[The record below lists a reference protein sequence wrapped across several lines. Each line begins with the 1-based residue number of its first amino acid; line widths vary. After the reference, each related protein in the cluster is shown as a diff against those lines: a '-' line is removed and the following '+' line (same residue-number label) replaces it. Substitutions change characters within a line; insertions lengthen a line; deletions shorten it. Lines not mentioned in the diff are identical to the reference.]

1 MFHVLLF
8 LRYYKSRMT
17 ASLDND
23 SLPQPI
29 PWVDPAIWAARTSR
43 SRNPATAVF
52 DPIWRIANLYEIK
65 DRSGNFVQ
73 FSPKPE
79 QQVILWDLYVREVRN
94 LIIPKARRLGISTCL
109 MLIALDRT
117 LFIAGHKA
125 VLVDKTLSDARIK
138 LTDMVRVAWD
148 RLKPME
154 KRPYEFRP
162 NADEV
167 RARIKGEQDWRTLRV
182 TVSGRGGEAHFLVVS
197 EWGTIQF
204 EDQARSNEIKTGA
217 MIAAQFGTRV
227 IETTW
232 KGGKGGDV
240 WGYVKLA
247 LSLPDAEKGKGD
259 WFLRFFPWYLD
270 ADYATEGNY
279 ARVDAATHEYLDTM
293 AAELHVEF
301 TPQQRLWYWME
312 AQTQGLMMKREFP
325 TVLRECWTAPIEGSI
340 YGAEMDKARTS
351 GRVTSYLID
360 RAITVDTFS
369 DLGAPANTAM
379 TFVQHIDGKRMV
391 IDHDTGLDVTLAE
404 RCRLLAAKGYRYGT
418 HYLPH
423 DGAAL
428 QKGGVSYQ
436 KEFMAALREAG
447 LPDRVVIVP
456 RTRDVW
462 LGINA
467 VMGLFPKLHF
477 HATNTTQL
485 MEALD
490 AYRRKPDP
498 NQEGRF
504 LDEVVHDFASHPVD
518 SLRCCG
524 EAYLAQY
531 LPDTSTHIMTNA
543 YFDPDTLHT
552 LAAKSVQVA
561 TSRKL
566 GLIVEQDAHH
576 GNAHVFMPDPEGYI
590 RQWEQP
596 RERSCYVITMT
607 GKALAVWRKVERTPE
622 GATTRAAMVAAIV
635 PDPRAQQGILAGWAK
650 DLSHIYGDCLVV
662 PDITS
667 GPAWVAQLQASGCPM
682 FIRKVAPQDKRAGQ
696 GKPIRKP
703 GWEMTPDTRLQALQA
718 LQSMLPDL
726 DIPCPTTLG
735 ELGMVVSGPDDAPV
749 TLEGSSDDWTLAAAM
764 AAVTLEMAT
773 PWSHRSAAVISRPDW
788 AHGQDNPEAWSDS
801 GSVAVL
807 G

>member
-1 MFHVLLF
+1 
-8 LRYYKSRMT
+8 MT
-17 ASLDND
+17 APQDND
-23 SLPQPI
+23 SLPQHL
-29 PWVDPAIWAARTSR
+29 PWVDPALWAARTSR
-43 SRNPATAVF
+43 TRNPATAVF
-52 DPIWRIANLYEIK
+52 DPVWRLGSGTIYEIK
-65 DRSGNFVQ
+65 DREGHFRP
-73 FSPKPE
+73 FEPKRE
-79 QQVILWDLYVREVRN
+79 QQLIIWDLYVREIRN
-94 LIIPKARRLGISTCL
+94 LIIPKARRLGCSTLL

-117 LFIAGHKA
+117 MFIAGHKA
-125 VLVDKTLSDARIK
+125 VLVDKTLADARIK

-154 KRPYEFRP
+154 KKPYEFRP
-162 NADEV
+162 NADEI
-167 RARIKGEQDWRTLRV
+167 RCRINGERDWRTLRV

-240 WGYVKLA
+240 WAYVKLA
-247 LSLPDAEKGKGD
+247 LSIPDSEKGKGD

-279 ARVDAATHEYLDTM
+279 ARVDKATHDYLDLM
-293 AAELHVEF
+293 AAELSVEF

-312 AQTQGLMMKREFP
+312 AQTQGMMMKREFP

-340 YGAEMDKARTS
+340 YGAEMDRARTS
-351 GRVTSYLID
+351 GRVTDYAID
-360 RAITVDTFS
+360 RALTVDTFS

-379 TFVQHIDGKRMV
+379 TFVQHDQGRRLI

-404 RCRLLAAKGYRYGT
+404 RCRLLAQKGYRYGT

-436 KEFMAALREAG
+436 KEFMTALREAG

-477 HATNTTQL
+477 HATNTVKL
-485 MEALD
+485 VEALD

-498 NQEGRF
+498 NQENHF
-504 LDEVVHDFASHPVD
+504 LDEPVHDYTSHPVD

-524 EAYLAQY
+524 ESFLAHF
-531 LPDTSTHIMTNA
+531 LPDTSTHVMTNA
-543 YFDPDTLHT
+543 YFDPDTLHA
-552 LAAKSVQVA
+552 LAAASVPRCSSQ
-561 TSRKL
+561 KL
-566 GLIVEQDAHH
+566 GIVVQPDEGRTGLPKTFYQDPNGH
-576 GNAHVFMPDPEGYI
+576 FRIWEMPRLG
-590 RQWEQP
+590 
-596 RERSCYVITMT
+596 SSYVAAMT
-607 GKALAVWRKVERTPE
+607 GKALQVWRKQERDEHGKLIP
-622 GATTRAAMVAAIV
+622 AAMVAACL
-635 PDPRAQQGILAGWAK
+635 PDERTQQGILADWAA
-650 DLSHIYGDCLVV
+650 DLSSIYGNAMVA

-667 GPAWVAQLQASGCPM
+667 GPAWVALLQASGTPM
-682 FIRKVAPQDKRAGQ
+682 FVRKMAPQDKRAGTT
-696 GKPIRKP
+696 KPIRKP
-703 GWEMTPDTRLQALQA
+703 GWEMTPDVRLQAFQT
-718 LQSMLPDL
+718 LQSLLPEL
-726 DIPCPTTLG
+726 DIWCPHTLG
-735 ELGMVVSGPDDAPV
+735 QMGMITSGPGDVPT
-749 TLEGSSDDWTLAAAM
+749 TLEGSGDDWAACAAM
-764 AAVTLEMAT
+764 AAHLLPLAT
-773 PWSHRSAAVISRPDW
+773 PWLQQLAPVVSRPQYDHQPVGW
-788 AHGQDNPEAWSDS
+788 
-801 GSVAVL
+801 L
-807 G
+807 GRVNQNDAGVMG

>member
-1 MFHVLLF
+1 
-8 LRYYKSRMT
+8 MT
-17 ASLDND
+17 PSLDND
-23 SLPQPI
+23 SLPQLI
-29 PWVDPAIWAARTSR
+29 PWVNPETWAARTSR
-43 SRNPATAVF
+43 TRNPATACF
-52 DPIWRIANLYEIK
+52 DPVWRLANLYEIK
-65 DRSGNFVQ
+65 DRDGKFVQ

-204 EDQARSNEIKTGA
+204 EDQQRSNEIKTGA

-270 ADYATEGNY
+270 QDYATEGNY
-279 ARVDAATHEYLDTM
+279 ARVDAATHEYLDLM
-293 AAELHVEF
+293 AAELKVEF

-351 GRVTSYLID
+351 GRIINFSPDLSL
-360 RAITVDTFS
+360 TVDTFS

-379 TFVQHIDGKRMV
+379 CFVQHVQGERHV
-391 IDHDTGLDVTLAE
+391 IDFDSGLDVTLAE
-404 RCRLLAAKGYRYGT
+404 RCRLLAQKGYRYGT
-418 HYLPH
+418 HYIPH
-423 DGAAL
+423 DGGAL

-436 KEFMAALREAG
+436 KEFMAALAAAG

-467 VMGLFPKLHF
+467 VMGMLPTMRF
-477 HATNTTQL
+477 HATKCARL
-485 MEALD
+485 VEHLD

-498 NQEGRF
+498 NTEGCF
-504 LDEVVHDFASHPVD
+504 LDEPIHDYTSHSAD
-518 SLRCCG
+518 SVRNLG
-524 EAYLAQY
+524 ESMLPQY
-531 LPDTSTHIMTNA
+531 LPATSTHIMTNA
-543 YFDPDTLHT
+543 YFD
-552 LAAKSVQVA
+552 A
-561 TSRKL
+561 
-566 GLIVEQDAHH
+566 G
-576 GNAHVFMPDPEGYI
+576 GNRGIPSPKT
-590 RQWEQP
+590 
-596 RERSCYVITMT
+596 TM
-607 GKALAVWRKVERTPE
+607 EIIE
-622 GATTRAAMVAAIV
+622 
-635 PDPRAQQGILAGWAK
+635 D
-650 DLSHIYGDCLVV
+650 
-662 PDITS
+662 
-667 GPAWVAQLQASGCPM
+667 
-682 FIRKVAPQDKRAGQ
+682 
-696 GKPIRKP
+696 
-703 GWEMTPDTRLQALQA
+703 
-718 LQSMLPDL
+718 
-726 DIPCPTTLG
+726 
-735 ELGMVVSGPDDAPV
+735 
-749 TLEGSSDDWTLAAAM
+749 
-764 AAVTLEMAT
+764 
-773 PWSHRSAAVISRPDW
+773 
-788 AHGQDNPEAWSDS
+788 
-801 GSVAVL
+801 
-807 G
+807 